1 MHILLAA
8 ATTFEIQPAI
18 DFLTQPLSRRRGHET
33 DTLITGVGC
42 MATVY
47 SLKRQI
53 DRLRPDIIIQ
63 AGIAG
68 CWTGRQPGEVFAV
81 REDLPGDQGV
91 WEDGQF
97 RSVFDLKLAD
107 KDGFPFTDGLLVN
120 PHKKLLTLTSL
131 ETVRGITVNEITT
144 DPRRIEY
151 HERNNLPVVESMEGA
166 GLHYVCLL
174 EGIAFLQLR
183 SVSNDIGVRDKTKWD
198 IKKAIDRLNDRL
210 IFLLEKLYKE
220 DGIIIDP

>member
-18 DFLTQPLSRRRGHET
+18 DFLTLSRRSGHQT
-33 DTLITGVGC
+33 GTLITGVGC

-47 SLKRQI
+47 SLMRQI

-81 REDLPGDQGV
+81 REEFQGDQGV
-91 WEDGQF
+91 WEDGRF
-97 RSVFDLKLAD
+97 KSVFDLKLAD
-107 KDGFPFTDGLLVN
+107 KDAFPFTDGLLVN
-120 PHKKLLTLTSL
+120 PYKKLLTLTSL
-131 ETVRGITVNEITT
+131 EAVRGITVNEITT
-144 DPRRIEY
+144 DPRRIEG
-151 HERNNLPVVESMEGA
+151 RNNAPVVESMEGA
-166 GLHYVCLL
+166 GLHYVCLQ

-220 DGIIIDP
+220 DKSIIDP

>member
-18 DFLTQPLSRRRGHET
+18 DFLALSRRPGHET
-33 DTLITGVGC
+33 GTLITGVGC

-47 SLKRQI
+47 SLIRQI

-68 CWTGRQPGEVFAV
+68 CWTGQQPGEVFAV
-81 REDLPGDQGV
+81 REEFPGDQGV
-91 WEDGQF
+91 WEDGRF
-97 RSVFDLKLAD
+97 KSVFDLRLAD
-107 KDGFPFTDGLLVN
+107 KDGFPFTNGLLVN
-120 PHKKLLTLTSL
+120 PYKKLLALTSL
-131 ETVRGITVNEITT
+131 EAVRGITVNEITT
-144 DPRRIEY
+144 DPRRIEW
-151 HERNNLPVVESMEGA
+151 HGRNDVPVVESMEGA
-166 GLHYVCLL
+166 GLHYVCLQ

-183 SVSNDIGVRDKTKWD
+183 AVSNDIGVRDKTKWD

-220 DGIIIDP
+220 DKIIIDP